1 MASKWGIMNLSGL
14 GTLVMEVVAAR
25 IRAIMEVRAAPHSD
39 ELASPENNIRTRE
52 NRS

>member
-25 IRAIMEVRAAPHSD
+25 IRPIIEVRAAPHSS
-39 ELASPENNIRTRE
+39 ELASPKHNKLTR
-52 NRS
+52 N